1 MAEPPT
7 SATSPLDELPGELLM
22 WVLIVSELLVFGAA
36 LAAFLAVRAGDPAG
50 FAASQALLHRE
61 AGALNTLVLVTSGLF
76 AALATQAALAE
87 RVRRTRGWLAA
98 AVLLGGAFLAVKGA
112 EYWAKA
118 SAGIGTETHPF
129 FTFYYLV
136 TGFHAM
142 HVLAGMVV
150 LALVAVRARPAEV
163 ETGAAFWHMVDLV
176 WVLLFPVIY
185 LLG

>member
-1 MAEPPT
+1 MTTKAH
-7 SATSPLDELPGELLM
+7 ALDTLPGELLM

-36 LAAFLAVRAGDPAG
+36 LAAFLAVRATDPEG
-50 FAASQALLHRE
+50 FAQSQALLHRE
-61 AGALNTLVLVTSGLF
+61 AGALNTLVLVTSGLL
-76 AALATQAALAE
+76 AALATQAALAA
-87 RVRRTRGWLAA
+87 RWWRARALLGG
-98 AVLLGGAFLAVKGA
+98 AVLLGLIFLVVKGA
-112 EYWAKA
+112 EYWTKA
-118 SAGIGTETHPF
+118 SQGIGTETHPF

-142 HVLAGMVV
+142 HVVAGIVV
-150 LALVAVRARPAEV
+150 LLLVAVRARAHEI